1 MMNSYNKKDM
11 PKVYCQEHILIEED
25 RVVGVFPSAI
35 QGGGLRKPT
44 LAEVLKAAV
53 HSFRMN
59 SQSSLKARLRSSS
72 MMVWHFFRNP
82 SQGSS
87 S

>member
-1 MMNSYNKKDM
+1 MMNSKNKTAM
-11 PKVYCQEHILIEED
+11 PREYYQEHILIEAD

-72 MMVWHFFRNP
+72 MMVWHFFRTP

>member
-1 MMNSYNKKDM
+1 MKSNDNKKDI
-11 PKVYCQEHILIEED
+11 PKAYRQEHILID
-25 RVVGVFPSAI
+25 GNKVVGVFRPAI

-44 LAEVLKAAV
+44 LSEVLKAAV

-72 MMVWHFFRNP
+72 MMVWHFLRNS
-82 SQGSS
+82 SQGSPS
-87 S
+87 

>member
-1 MMNSYNKKDM
+1 MMNSKNKTDM
-11 PKVYCQEHILIEED
+11 PKVYCREHILIESD
-25 RVVGVFPSAI
+25 RVVGVFRPAV
-35 QGGGLRKPT
+35 QGGALRKPT
-44 LAEVLKAAV
+44 LLEVIRAAV

>member
-1 MMNSYNKKDM
+1 MMNSKNKKDM
-11 PKVYCQEHILIEED
+11 PREYYQEHILIESD
-25 RVVGVFPSAI
+25 RVVGVFRPAV
-35 QGGGLRKPT
+35 QGGALRKPT
-44 LAEVLKAAV
+44 LLEVIRSAV
-53 HSFRMN
+53 YSFRMN